1 MHPAV
6 EAKLHLTR
14 ISGRAP
20 FILAPAS
27 GLRSPPPT
35 TSSTRSFSTP
45 SPGLPRTTKLLKVSP
60 EERISVEEIMK
71 HPWLQDSQVIRRANA
86 LMATQLRGSKR
97 LVEELY
103 VEVIPDKRARVGE
116 PVSVFRT
123 SLFVFRTPLSSTV
136 SASP

>member
-1 MHPAV
+1 MTEYAWAQITSTYYQFYPQ
-6 EAKLHLTR
+6 LFDT
-14 ISGRAP
+14 ISG
-20 FILAPAS
+20 PAKD
-27 GLRSPPPT
+27 L
-35 TSSTRSFSTP
+35 
-45 SPGLPRTTKLLKVSP
+45 SP
-60 EERISVEEIMK
+60 EERISAEEIMK

-103 VEVIPDKRARVGE
+103 VEVIPYKRARVGE

-123 SLFVFRTPLSSTV
+123 SLSVFRTPLSSTV